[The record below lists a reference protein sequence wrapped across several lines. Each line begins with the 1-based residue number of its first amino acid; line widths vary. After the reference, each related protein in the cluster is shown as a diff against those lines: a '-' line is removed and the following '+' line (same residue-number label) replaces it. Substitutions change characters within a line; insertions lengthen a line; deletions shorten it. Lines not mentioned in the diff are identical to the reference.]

1 MNLFFARKQCVW
13 GRARR
18 VPGRLGYSPVGCPLA
33 GYGCLRLNILTAAWS
48 PGFRTGAANTRP
60 GRALRAPAPSHP
72 IHRVVVLTLWHRSP
86 PDAHVEGAR
95 PAVWLIAQQLHPSV
109 SSAPATSSGARHAR
123 ISRCGWS
130 SAAIL
135 AAIVWV
141 RGRHDYIK
149 VREKSVSS
157 TLTLNRLQ
165 KSTPT
170 EKILHILL

>member
-13 GRARR
+13 GRARC

-86 PDAHVEGAR
+86 PDAHVKGLGQQSGSSPNSFIRQSAAR
-95 PAVWLIAQQLHPSV
+95 RRRHQAPGTQEFQDAGDPQPPSWR
-109 SSAPATSSGARHAR
+109 PSSGFVADM
-123 ISRCGWS
+123 ITSKC
-130 SAAIL
+130 
-135 AAIVWV
+135 V
-141 RGRHDYIK
+141 K
-149 VREKSVSS
+149 
-157 TLTLNRLQ
+157 RL
-165 KSTPT
+165 
-170 EKILHILL
+170 